1 VDTAGVM
8 RSLPQSHLAD
18 TIKEKNPYAA
28 GQAFPSC
35 YPLSP
40 NSASLRG
47 FRTLL
52 LHRKRLSELVEKN
65 KETIDKS
72 AFRKT
77 PMFDALNKRF
87 RSMFVWPAF
96 LATFMPR
103 QAGEEDAK
111 IIDNITTP
119 SKLPQFNLHK
129 RMTLP
134 GKRLP
139 MSPLHSSPSKTN
151 LDNSPIQPAPVIQ
164 SPNFTNSPR
173 HALSG
178 AKAPSFAQLNPMV
191 FHPRFPHPQFPH
203 PPIAQRFLVPMVS
216 LHPGLPVPMG
226 VPTMMN
232 CQGQLVPVIQ
242 RSPVPINLST
252 PNAPLLPINLPT
264 PYASPLQTQP
274 RMDAPRKRSSSKNNN
289 TQTSSSTQP
298 STKRRKRT
306 TTKENDNAGKSITAP
321 QHPKQRKVWSQRSPD
336 TLGTTSTTRS
346 HLVDNHTK
354 QLIDNRLS
362 NLISDYLNEGKRQL
376 TPQQSTVATSL
387 NQNVFLPQTLNNQP
401 SGIKRTMLDNSVIAL
416 DNSSTDGGG
425 EVAKKKAKN

>member
-151 LDNSPIQPAPVIQ
+151 SDNSPIQPAPVIQ

-191 FHPRFPHPQFPH
+191 FHPRFPPPQFPH
-203 PPIAQRFLVPMVS
+203 PPIAQRFLVPMVP
-216 LHPGLPVPMG
+216 LHPGLPVHQSIYLH
-226 VPTMMN
+226 PTRLYY
-232 CQGQLVPVIQ
+232 Q
-242 RSPVPINLST
+242 ST
-252 PNAPLLPINLPT
+252 SLHPTRLHYKRNRGWMLLENVL
-264 PYASPLQTQP
+264 
-274 RMDAPRKRSSSKNNN
+274 
-289 TQTSSSTQP
+289 
-298 STKRRKRT
+298 RRKT
-306 TTKENDNAGKSITAP
+306 ITLKHRHRHN
-321 QHPKQRKVWSQRSPD
+321 HPLRDV
-336 TLGTTSTTRS
+336 
-346 HLVDNHTK
+346 
-354 QLIDNRLS
+354 
-362 NLISDYLNEGKRQL
+362 NERQQKRM
-376 TPQQSTVATSL
+376 
-387 NQNVFLPQTLNNQP
+387 
-401 SGIKRTMLDNSVIAL
+401 TMLVNQ
-416 DNSSTDGGG
+416 
-425 EVAKKKAKN
+425 